1 MRRRAAAC
9 LTVLVAATLSGCGT
23 SSYCT
28 AVEKHRAA
36 IDDATLTTASFT
48 ALGEAL
54 RAIETDAPSDV
65 RDDYTAVAEAV
76 EALLAAEAVAEVP
89 IEELTHGDVVDL
101 SEDDTAALRTA
112 AVAAARICAS
122 SCALGSPPLCWR
134 KCASICCSCSSS
146 LC

>member
-28 AVEKHRAA
+28 AVENHRAA

-54 RAIETDAPSDV
+54 RAIEKQAPSDV
-65 RDDYTAVAEAV
+65 RDDYTAVADAV

-101 SEDDTAALRTA
+101 SEDATEELRTA
-112 AVAAARICAS
+112 YQAFNDTATQRRAIADSVEDECD
-122 SCALGSPPLCWR
+122 LTLKTPGEQGQ
-134 KCASICCSCSSS
+134 
-146 LC
+146 

>member
-9 LTVLVAATLSGCGT
+9 LTVLVATTLLSGCGT

-28 AVEKHRAA
+28 AVESNRAA
-36 IDDATLTTASFT
+36 FDDVAVTTASFT

-54 RAIETDAPSDV
+54 RAIEKDAPSDV
-65 RDDYTAVAEAV
+65 RDDYTAVADAV

-112 AVAAARICAS
+112 YQAFNDTATHRRAIADSVEDECD
-122 SCALGSPPLCWR
+122 LTLKTPGEQGQ
-134 KCASICCSCSSS
+134 
-146 LC
+146 

>member
-9 LTVLVAATLSGCGT
+9 LTALVATTLSGCGT

-54 RAIETDAPSDV
+54 RAIEKQAPSDV
-65 RDDYTAVAEAV
+65 RDDYMAVADAV

-101 SEDDTAALRTA
+101 SEDDTADLRTA
-112 AVAAARICAS
+112 YQAFNDTATQRRAIADSVEDECD
-122 SCALGSPPLCWR
+122 LTLKTPGEQGQ
-134 KCASICCSCSSS
+134 
-146 LC
+146 